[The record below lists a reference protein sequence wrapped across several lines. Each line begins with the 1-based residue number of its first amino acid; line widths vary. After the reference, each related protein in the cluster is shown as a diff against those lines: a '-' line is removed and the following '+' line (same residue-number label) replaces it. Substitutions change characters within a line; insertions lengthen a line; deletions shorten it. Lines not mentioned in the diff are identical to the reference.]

1 MKHVVNMELHLL
13 YSSNPTPAADQID
26 SDEDSDGAQ
35 SRRSRK
41 AASAGNAELQT
52 PPNSFVDPSAF
63 KQAFEKHYQ
72 EMQHKF
78 LADKAAPPP
87 ASTAAGAEGRP
98 LQEALRA
105 MRAGIPGQQ
114 QRQQTSA
121 STASQNQGGLQRI
134 VVVNSSTLHNITR
147 PKQKI
152 KWLLK

>member
-1 MKHVVNMELHLL
+1 MKVELHLL
-13 YSSNPTPAADQID
+13 YSANPTPAADQID

-78 LADKAAPPP
+78 LADQAAPPP
-87 ASTAAGAEGRP
+87 ASTTGAEGRP

-105 MRAGIPGQQ
+105 MRAGIPGQ
-114 QRQQTSA
+114 TTA
-121 STASQNQGGLQRI
+121 STASQNQGGL
-134 VVVNSSTLHNITR
+134 
-147 PKQKI
+147 
-152 KWLLK
+152 

>member
-1 MKHVVNMELHLL
+1 MISFRVKHVVKVELHIL
-13 YSSNPTPAADQID
+13 YSANPTPAADQID

-78 LADKAAPPP
+78 LADQAAPSP
-87 ASTAAGAEGRP
+87 ASTAGAEGRS

-121 STASQNQGGLQRI
+121 STASQNQGGL
-134 VVVNSSTLHNITR
+134 
-147 PKQKI
+147 
-152 KWLLK
+152 